1 MDLHVELIDLDLD
14 PRLRQKTPAAYDD
27 LWDVFQPR
35 GRVDAEVDVARTEP
49 GGEVELGAKVICR
62 DVAANYRHFAYPV
75 DHLTGE
81 LTLKKKILNVDLKT
95 ISVGGRPLRLK
106 GTINNPGVDAV
117 VALELWAESVPIDAP
132 LIKAFKPEVQ
142 KVAAQFSPRGTV
154 QAHATISRV
163 PMAGRPEG
171 LIAIHS
177 EIDLSENCEIKWAK
191 LPYPIRNLTGRLEL
205 HPDRWVFNNVRGRN
219 GEATINASGWVNKL
233 SDKRLANGDF
243 PLKGHVEL
251 QARNLPFSEELRIAL
266 PDEWDKSWKTINPKG
281 ACDIESATVNFETGH
296 PDQTH
301 IVINPLPESNVRLLF
316 TRVPQPNIDPGGEVD
331 FRLDD
336 VHGRFVFDNGTVTMN
351 DVSVLFRGSPVRFPH
366 GTVVVQ
372 DSGRFNLSVDEL
384 RVKDLRLDVD
394 LRNKM
399 PPRMAQFAMKLDDN
413 RTFTAS
419 GNLKIGW
426 SGRPDETA
434 WCQWEKIK
442 VVFND
447 NKLGTGIPLEHIQGE
462 LDDVSGWSNGLVV
475 KVAGFVKLESVIVLG
490 QQVTRVESPFRI
502 EDGKAELVNMRAKFL
517 KGDLWGHGLVSLD
530 ATPSYTASITLHGA
544 QLEDYARTLGGRRS
558 YRGSIDARLECNGM
572 GSDLRTLQGQG
583 EAHIRQGDL
592 GTLPIVLR
600 IASLLNP
607 TRTSSDAPRVRVK
620 TAFDSVDIEFR
631 ISHGLSTLE
640 PIRFTGNA
648 FSLQGRGTLDP
659 QSNLDLRLQPLL
671 GRDRFHIPI
680 LSDLTREAG
689 GQFLGVHVTGTPAN
703 PDYKIEP
710 LPSFKRE
717 VTRADRVDRFD
728 Q

>member
-1 MDLHVELIDLDLD
+1 
-14 PRLRQKTPAAYDD
+14 
-27 LWDVFQPR
+27 
-35 GRVDAEVDVARTEP
+35 
-49 GGEVELGAKVICR
+49 
-62 DVAANYRHFAYPV
+62 
-75 DHLTGE
+75 
-81 LTLKKKILNVDLKT
+81 
-95 ISVGGRPLRLK
+95 
-106 GTINNPGVDAV
+106 
-117 VALELWAESVPIDAP
+117 
-132 LIKAFKPEVQ
+132 
-142 KVAAQFSPRGTV
+142 
-154 QAHATISRV
+154 
-163 PMAGRPEG
+163 
-171 LIAIHS
+171 
-177 EIDLSENCEIKWAK
+177 
-191 LPYPIRNLTGRLEL
+191 
-205 HPDRWVFNNVRGRN
+205 
-219 GEATINASGWVNKL
+219 
-233 SDKRLANGDF
+233 
-243 PLKGHVEL
+243 
-251 QARNLPFSEELRIAL
+251 
-266 PDEWDKSWKTINPKG
+266 
-281 ACDIESATVNFETGH
+281 
-296 PDQTH
+296 
-301 IVINPLPESNVRLLF
+301 
-316 TRVPQPNIDPGGEVD
+316 
-331 FRLDD
+331 
-336 VHGRFVFDNGTVTMN
+336 MN

-372 DSGRFNLSVDEL
+372 DTGRFNLSVNEL

-607 TRTSSDAPRVRVK
+607 TRTSSDAPRVRRQDGIRLGRHRVQDLARALDSGTDPVHRQCLQPPGPRHARSPVQPGPEAP
-620 TAFDSVDIEFR
+620 TAPGPGPVP
-631 ISHGLSTLE
+631 H
-640 PIRFTGNA
+640 P
-648 FSLQGRGTLDP
+648 DP
-659 QSNLDLRLQPLL
+659 QRSHPRGGRAVPGRPRHGDPRQSRLQ
-671 GRDRFHIPI
+671 DRAAPVFQ
-680 LSDLTREAG
+680 EG
-689 GQFLGVHVTGTPAN
+689 GHPCRSG
-703 PDYKIEP
+703 
-710 LPSFKRE
+710 
-717 VTRADRVDRFD
+717 
-728 Q
+728 